1 MLDNMLKLVN
11 NIWSLFSEAQVVWKE
26 LNAELGKTISWLSD
40 VERREI
46 PAAVGLGQGHWYTC
60 HNGHVYAIGDC
71 GGAIVESICPGLA
84 ECPMCET
91 AVRTIY
97 YSGESEDQAQ
107 SR

>member
-1 MLDNMLKLVN
+1 MLKLVN
-11 NIWSLFSEAQVVWKE
+11 NIWSLFSEAQVAVWKE

-71 GGAIVESICPGLA
+71 GGATVESICPGLA
-84 ECPMCET
+84 ECPMC
-91 AVRTIY
+91 
-97 YSGESEDQAQ
+97 
-107 SR
+107 